1 MPERMGKTYGGSTGL
16 DLTALRLFYP
26 LSILVTFVIY
36 LVARDL
42 FSSTLSTGILA
53 GGVFGVL
60 NLGLII
66 YLVVSV
72 LDPVKQNPLIAFLIL
87 AVKVPIVYGLLFM
100 LFAGKLI
107 DLMGFAIGF
116 QVFIVNLLI
125 HAAVAHIVKNR
136 MQIRK
141 GDVTG

>member
-1 MPERMGKTYGGSTGL
+1 MGKTYGGYNGP

-26 LSILVTFVIY
+26 ISVLVTFVIY
-36 LVARDL
+36 LIMRDL
-42 FSSTLSTGILA
+42 TSSTLSTGILA
-53 GGVFGVL
+53 GGIFGVL

-87 AVKVPIVYGLLFM
+87 AIKVPIVYGLLFM

-107 DLMGFAIGF
+107 DLLGFTIGF
-116 QVFIVNLLI
+116 QVFIVNLLVY
-125 HAAVAHIVKNR
+125 AAAAHILNNR
-136 MQIRK
+136 LQVRK
-141 GDVTG
+141 GDETG

>member
-1 MPERMGKTYGGSTGL
+1 MGKTYGGSTGL

-36 LVARDL
+36 LAARDL

-60 NLGLII
+60 NLGLIT
-66 YLVVSV
+66 YLVVTV

-87 AVKVPIVYGLLFM
+87 AVKVPIVYGLLFV

-125 HAAVAHIVKNR
+125 HASVAHIVNNR
-136 MQIRK
+136 MQVRK
-141 GDVTG
+141 GDETG